1 MIQCTVDHFES
12 KSCKRNGNL
21 RFYLNKKS
29 VILMIFQT
37 TTFLEDS
44 NLCVHIPFFS
54 SNCPLCNVQC
64 WQRPTFSL
72 SVLVAKPRHVNIF
85 LLSVCSLSVQKMSE
99 GFIGL
104 ENSPLCVLMLRIKS
118 MLAKSHIEIAAVL
131 HSSVYRRIDQN
142 IFLQKFRE
150 SLCGCQRARLGFS

>member
-1 MIQCTVDHFES
+1 MQCAVLAKAHFFFVCV
-12 KSCKRNGNL
+12 SC
-21 RFYLNKKS
+21 
-29 VILMIFQT
+29 
-37 TTFLEDS
+37 EA
-44 NLCVHIPFFS
+44 S
-54 SNCPLCNVQC
+54 SRQY
-64 WQRPTFSL
+64 F
-72 SVLVAKPRHVNIF
+72 F

-150 SLCGCQRARLGFS
+150 SLCGCWRARLGFS